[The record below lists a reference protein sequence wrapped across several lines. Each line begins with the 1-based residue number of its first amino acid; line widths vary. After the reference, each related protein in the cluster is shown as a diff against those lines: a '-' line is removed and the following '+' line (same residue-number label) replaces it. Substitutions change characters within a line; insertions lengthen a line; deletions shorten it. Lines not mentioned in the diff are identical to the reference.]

1 MQFVRLG
8 MSCILVTAGAGA
20 VLIAW
25 ANLYNIDYQDRAV
38 LAAVATAGLLAIVM
52 GVVSFRRLR
61 RSAQTSS
68 KR

>member
-1 MQFVRLG
+1 MHFVRLG
-8 MSCILVTAGAGA
+8 MACILVLAGAGA

-38 LAAVATAGLLAIVM
+38 LAAVATAGVLAIVM
-52 GVVSFRRLR
+52 GVVAFRRIQ